1 MILQF
6 KKFIYCEKST
16 CAPESTTSL
25 PAPADTQQFYF
36 DAHAKFKCGCVPYG
50 TECGPG
56 CRCRVRSPLLYGT
69 APYYGTGARA
79 DARIRTSVRI
89 RVSFLKTGFG
99 TFFILFKSQ
108 NRNRIR
114 VSFLKPG
121 TTSFL
126 KLKRKR
132 KNIHG
137 SGSVKKF
144 IKTENA
150 DTQQCYFKFISNF
163 KIQMRMRT
171 VRYGTAPYYGT
182 GARADARIRTSVR
195 IRVSFRIPD
204 SWIRIR
210 DFFILFKSQNR
221 NRNVLTVHSLLGC
234 LDFQIIWKGKI
245 AIIIVTKANPC
256 VKCQKTFSSAFLP

>member
-114 VSFLKPG
+114 VSFLKPDSG
-121 TTSFL
+121 LFL
-126 KLKRKR
+126 
-132 KNIHG
+132 
-137 SGSVKKF
+137 
-144 IKTENA
+144 
-150 DTQQCYFKFISNF
+150 YFSKV
-163 KIQMRMRT
+163 RT
-171 VRYGTAPYYGT
+171 GT
-182 GARADARIRTSVR
+182 GSASHSSN
-195 IRVSFRIPD
+195 RVQH
-204 SWIRIR
+204 
-210 DFFILFKSQNR
+210 LF
-221 NRNVLTVHSLLGC
+221 
-234 LDFQIIWKGKI
+234 
-245 AIIIVTKANPC
+245 
-256 VKCQKTFSSAFLP
+256 

>member
-89 RVSFLKTGFG
+89 RVS
-99 TFFILFKSQ
+99 I
-108 NRNRIR
+108 
-114 VSFLKPG
+114 LKPG
-121 TTSFL
+121 TASFL
-126 KLKRKR
+126 KLK
-132 KNIHG
+132 
-137 SGSVKKF
+137 SKK
-144 IKTENA
+144 KHTRVHLKVA
-150 DTQQCYFKFISNF
+150 
-163 KIQMRMRT
+163 RT
-171 VRYGTAPYYGT
+171 R
-182 GARADARIRTSVR
+182 
-195 IRVSFRIPD
+195 
-204 SWIRIR
+204 
-210 DFFILFKSQNR
+210 
-221 NRNVLTVHSLLGC
+221 
-234 LDFQIIWKGKI
+234 
-245 AIIIVTKANPC
+245 
-256 VKCQKTFSSAFLP
+256 FSSKISCLKFF